1 MGIRQITFFVILGLL
16 SPGLAMDGR
25 FATVLSAPLSM
36 RHDSVQV
43 RPEPVLIPNPGYTK
57 AAFQAGTEGLVVV
70 IAVVDGTGEVS
81 SARIVRSSLDPS
93 LDAAAANA
101 ARLARFT
108 PGRRDGRP
116 VPTRLELRYFFTRNG
131 PLFYTSVTVPE
142 VGTEN
147 IGALPEPLSVPDP
160 AICDSVAW
168 LRLAVTVVVTARVD
182 CHGSVLEADVASSS
196 GNQLVDRKAREF
208 ALQAKFRP
216 GIADGGPAA
225 ASVKVEYEFH
235 QLRTYVSRRRV
246 IPADWSEDEIA
257 PTAKQP

>member
-1 MGIRQITFFVILGLL
+1 MGVRQITFFVILGLL
-16 SPGLAMDGR
+16 SPGLAMDAQ

-70 IAVVDGTGEVS
+70 IAVVDAAGEVS
-81 SARIVRSSLDPS
+81 SARVASSSLDPG
-93 LDAAAANA
+93 LDAAAVSA

-108 PGRRDGRP
+108 PGLRDGRP

-131 PLFYTSVTVPE
+131 PIFYTTVTVPE
-142 VGTEN
+142 VGTKN
-147 IGALPEPLSVPDP
+147 IGALPEPISVPDP

-168 LRLAVTVVVTARVD
+168 LRLPVTVVVTARVD
-182 CHGSVLEADVASSS
+182 SLGSVLGADVASSS
-196 GNQLVDRKAREF
+196 GNPLVDRKVREF
-208 ALQAKFRP
+208 ALRAKFRP
-216 GIADGGPAA
+216 GIACGGPAT

-235 QLRTYVSRRRV
+235 QFRTYVSRRRV
-246 IPADWSEDEIA
+246 LPADWSEGEIA